1 MFIRLFVSACLALA
15 SIPVWAQL
23 IVDADQLRKAQE
35 RGALVWD
42 TRDEPT
48 FRKGHIPGAVNI
60 GNANDELR
68 DVNNEDY
75 LPTPQLEK
83 ILGAAGI
90 DPAREIV
97 VYGQRGATNAY
108 FALLTLQQ
116 FGARKA
122 SIYHDGIDGWRAAGL
137 PLATAPTPP
146 TPVALKLKAV
156 PGVTL
161 DTRQVLAALE
171 RPEVQMIDVRT
182 PKEFRGEDIRALRG
196 GHIPGA
202 VNIPYEQNWVDPEV
216 MAKMRRGEIR
226 DTLGMRLRGQDE
238 LRALY
243 AKLDPARETIV
254 YCNSGVRAAETA
266 TVLKELGF
274 RDVKVYD
281 PSWIGWAGT
290 FKAPVENET
299 FFNVGSL
306 NSRLGALQ
314 TRIDMLERQ
323 LAEAQKR
330 PTQ

>member
-1 MFIRLFVSACLALA
+1 
-15 SIPVWAQL
+15 
-23 IVDADQLRKAQE
+23 
-35 RGALVWD
+35 
-42 TRDEPT
+42 
-48 FRKGHIPGAVNI
+48 
-60 GNANDELR
+60 
-68 DVNNEDY
+68 
-75 LPTPQLEK
+75 
-83 ILGAAGI
+83 
-90 DPAREIV
+90 
-97 VYGQRGATNAY
+97 
-108 FALLTLQQ
+108 
-116 FGARKA
+116 
-122 SIYHDGIDGWRAAGL
+122 
-137 PLATAPTPP
+137 
-146 TPVALKLKAV
+146 VALKLKAV

-266 TVLKELGF
+266 TVLKDLGF

>member
-1 MFIRLFVSACLALA
+1 MLFRLLVSACLALA
-15 SIPVWAQL
+15 SLPAWAQL
-23 IVDADQLRKAQE
+23 MVDADGLRKAQE
-35 RGALVWD
+35 RGALIWD
-42 TRDEPT
+42 TRDEAT

-68 DVNNEDY
+68 DANNEDY
-75 LPTPQLEK
+75 LPVAQLEK

-122 SIYHDGIDGWRAAGL
+122 TIYHDGIDGWRAAGQ
-137 PLATAPTPP
+137 PIATAPTPP
-146 TPVALKLKAV
+146 TPVTLKLKPV
-156 PGVTL
+156 QGVTT
-161 DTRQVLAALE
+161 DTRQMLAALE
-171 RPEVQMIDVRT
+171 RPDVQIIDVRT

-243 AKLDPARETIV
+243 AKFDPARETIV

-306 NSRLGALQ
+306 NSRLGAMQ
-314 TRIDMLERQ
+314 TRIDVLERQ

-330 PTQ
+330 PAQ

>member
-1 MFIRLFVSACLALA
+1 MLVRLLVSACLALA
-15 SIPVWAQL
+15 SLPAWAQL
-23 IVDADQLRKAQE
+23 MVDADGLRKAQE

-42 TRDEPT
+42 TRDEAT

-60 GNANDELR
+60 GNPNDELR
-68 DVNNEDY
+68 DPNNEDY
-75 LPTPQLEK
+75 LPVAQLEK

-122 SIYHDGIDGWRAAGL
+122 SIYHDGIDGWRAAAL
-137 PLATAPTPP
+137 PVATAPTPP
-146 TPVALKLKAV
+146 TPVALKLKPV
-156 PGVTL
+156 PGVTT

-171 RPEVQMIDVRT
+171 RPEVQIIDVRT

-306 NSRLGALQ
+306 NSRLGAMQ
-314 TRIDMLERQ
+314 TRIDVLERQ

-330 PTQ
+330 PAQ

>member
-1 MFIRLFVSACLALA
+1 MLIRLLVSAGLALA
-15 SIPVWAQL
+15 SLSAWAQL
-23 IVDADQLRKAQE
+23 IVDAEGMRKGQE
-35 RGALVWD
+35 HGALVWD
-42 TRDEPT
+42 TRDDAS
-48 FRKGHIPGAVNI
+48 FRKGHIPGAVNV
-60 GNANDELR
+60 GNTNDELR
-68 DVNNEDY
+68 DPNNEDY
-75 LPTPQLEK
+75 LPLPQLER

-108 FALLTLQQ
+108 FALLTLQH
-116 FGARKA
+116 FGARKV

-146 TPVALKLKAV
+146 VPVLVKLKPV
-156 PGVTL
+156 SGVTV

-171 RPEVQMIDVRT
+171 RPEVQIIDVRT

-202 VNIPYEQNWVDPEV
+202 VNVPYEQNWVDPEV

-243 AKLDPARETIV
+243 ARLDPARETVV

-299 FFNVGSL
+299 FFNVGTL
-306 NSRLGALQ
+306 NNRLGAMQ
-314 TRIDMLERQ
+314 ARIDSLERQ

-330 PTQ
+330 PAQ

>member
-1 MFIRLFVSACLALA
+1 MLFRLLVSACLALA
-15 SIPVWAQL
+15 SLPAWAQL
-23 IVDADQLRKAQE
+23 MVDADGLRKAQE
-35 RGALVWD
+35 RGALIWD
-42 TRDEPT
+42 TRDEAT

-68 DVNNEDY
+68 DANNEDY
-75 LPTPQLEK
+75 LPVAQLEK

-122 SIYHDGIDGWRAAGL
+122 TIYHDGIDGWRAAGQ
-137 PLATAPTPP
+137 PIATAPTPP
-146 TPVALKLKAV
+146 TLVTLKLKPV
-156 PGVTL
+156 QGVTT
-161 DTRQVLAALE
+161 DTRQMLAALE
-171 RPEVQMIDVRT
+171 RPDVQIIDVRT

-243 AKLDPARETIV
+243 AKFDPARETIV

-306 NSRLGALQ
+306 NSRLGAMQ
-314 TRIDMLERQ
+314 TRIDVLERQ

-330 PTQ
+330 PAQ